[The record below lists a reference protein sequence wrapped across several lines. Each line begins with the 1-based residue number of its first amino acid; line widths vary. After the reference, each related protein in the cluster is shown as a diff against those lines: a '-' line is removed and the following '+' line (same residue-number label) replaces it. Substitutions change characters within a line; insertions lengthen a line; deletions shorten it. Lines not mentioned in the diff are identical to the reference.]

1 MAHCVKSNCI
11 TNVFHSLGPG
21 SAGEEKGKKR
31 GLSGGLGRRKVQ
43 QRPRHPF
50 PSPDYPLA
58 RFAHRIFFFF
68 CHASVFF
75 SFFPQLNTTRTR
87 NMHEL
92 FDNYVIPEDRN
103 AYWNSS
109 LSIFNI
115 LWCYCK
121 GHMAEEN
128 ACNAGY
134 LKNWYLPTTR
144 HPPPRPW
151 PILCLLPW
159 RWVRRHYRLH
169 SHIVLA
175 LVAEGPKESK
185 HTTGK
190 NDVILEV
197 SDVSR
202 QYVPQKY
209 TFAYALEA
217 LCLEKL
223 IAFKRSQDY

>member
-1 MAHCVKSNCI
+1 MAWEEGKCSRDPATLFPPQTTPWLV
-11 TNVFHSLGPG
+11 SLT
-21 SAGEEKGKKR
+21 A
-31 GLSGGLGRRKVQ
+31 
-43 QRPRHPF
+43 
-50 PSPDYPLA
+50 
-58 RFAHRIFFFF
+58 FFFF
-68 CHASVFF
+68 LATQIFF
-75 SFFPQLNTTRTR
+75 SFFPLLNTTRTR

-121 GHMAEEN
+121 GNMAEEN

-190 NDVILEV
+190 NDAILEV

-202 QYVPQKY
+202 QFVPQKY
-209 TFAYALEA
+209 TFAYALKV